1 MFLYFLT
8 LMSSIAFLFLVSY
21 SSCATLLQACLWE
34 VPVTYLASLGYFL
47 AWGPVLSDDRPSE
60 TLLLMG
66 GGSKMCSLL
75 SLVL

>member
-1 MFLYFLT
+1 M

-47 AWGPVLSDDRPSE
+47 AWGPVLSDGRPSE